1 MAISSAKPM
10 PTKPP
15 VAIVSPSRM
24 RLAAS
29 SALTI
34 FPLSSALTGTGVS
47 RTASTDMSPPQAF
60 ASSIADLY
68 SQRKSG
74 CCPRNPASAGAFSVD
89 SGQIEK
95 RDGNEHRRG
104 FRQRDHEHVLIGLP
118 VSEAR
123 NSKQRDNGSIV
134 RQCIHAAAR

>member
-1 MAISSAKPM
+1 M

-34 FPLSSALTGTGVS
+34 FPLSSALTGGSVS
-47 RTASTDMSPPQAF
+47 RTALADMSPPQAF

-68 SQRKSG
+68 WCVTLANRESG
-74 CCPRNPASAGAFSVD
+74 ALSSESSLRGAFSVD
-89 SGQIEK
+89 PGQIEK
-95 RDGNEHRRG
+95 CDGNEHRRS

-118 VSEAR
+118 V
-123 NSKQRDNGSIV
+123 G
-134 RQCIHAAAR
+134 